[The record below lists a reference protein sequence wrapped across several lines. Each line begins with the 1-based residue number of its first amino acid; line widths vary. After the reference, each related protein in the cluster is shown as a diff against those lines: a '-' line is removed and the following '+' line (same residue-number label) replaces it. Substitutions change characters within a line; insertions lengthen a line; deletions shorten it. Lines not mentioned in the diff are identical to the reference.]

1 MKCGNKR
8 IHAGENSCVL
18 YALMRFF
25 FFFFVESVSLTFRL
39 NFFFFLLLKY
49 DRNFL
54 KIFEIFLRRFTLKR
68 MIISRILFLIKSYIF
83 YYFVFPRWRRK
94 LLSMKRNR
102 MLFAKCY
109 PFLPIITNIAS
120 CYQNQWTIFRIIV
133 QGKMFQC
140 LLKLFIKYL
149 V

>member
-1 MKCGNKR
+1 
-8 IHAGENSCVL
+8 
-18 YALMRFF
+18 MRFVCFDAIFF

-83 YYFVFPRWRRK
+83 YYFVFPR
-94 LLSMKRNR
+94 
-102 MLFAKCY
+102 
-109 PFLPIITNIAS
+109 
-120 CYQNQWTIFRIIV
+120 
-133 QGKMFQC
+133 
-140 LLKLFIKYL
+140 
-149 V
+149 